1 MKIHLLAKRLI
12 TFKIILVI
20 LGMAGCRTS
29 RVTYVD
35 PESNEGITTIRNIDI
50 HDWNS
55 AAEKN
60 INSLLQSGVL
70 GNDINKKKVIM
81 VSHIRNNTTEHIDT
95 DLLTKKIRIA
105 LNRSG
110 KVLTTTA
117 VGVGGPEDEA
127 SMAVRELRESAE
139 FDQSTT
145 QQQGTLVA
153 PDYSLSGKI
162 IQSNTKAGKYK
173 QSAFAFQLSLTDLK
187 NGLAVWEEEVQIV
200 KKGKKASVGW

>member
-1 MKIHLLAKRLI
+1 MKTRLARILI
-12 TFKIILVI
+12 TFNIFLVS
-20 LGMAGCRTS
+20 LGVTGCRTS

-35 PESNEGITTIRNIDI
+35 PESNEGITTIRTIDI
-50 HDWNS
+50 HDWNA

-60 INSLLQSGVL
+60 INSLLESGVL
-70 GNDINKKKVIM
+70 GGDGIEKKVIM
-81 VSHIRNNTTEHIDT
+81 ISHIRNNTTEHIDT
-95 DLLTKKIRIA
+95 DLLAKKIRIA

-145 QQQGTLVA
+145 QQQGTLIA

-162 IQSNTKAGKYK
+162 IQLNTKAGKYK

-187 NGLAVWEEEVQIV
+187 SGLAVWEDEVQIV
-200 KKGKKASVGW
+200 KKGKKAGVGW

>member
-1 MKIHLLAKRLI
+1 MNNRFAKAFI
-12 TFKIILVI
+12 TFTIILVS
-20 LGMAGCRTS
+20 LGMMGCRTS
-29 RVTYVD
+29 KVTYVD
-35 PESNEGITTIRNIDI
+35 PESNEGITTIRTIDI
-50 HDWNS
+50 HDWNA

-60 INSLLQSGVL
+60 INSLLESGVL
-70 GNDINKKKVIM
+70 GGNVSKKEVIM

-95 DLLTKKIRIA
+95 DLLAKKIRIA

-162 IQSNTKAGKYK
+162 IQLNTKAGKYK

-187 NGLAVWEEEVQIV
+187 SGLAVWEEEVQIV
-200 KKGKKASVGW
+200 KKGKKAGVGW